1 MSEVQNTAM
10 AGDSQFSHA
19 LQDDGK
25 EHPRGDKLA
34 YLCLVLGVVTLVLA
48 IGESWDF
55 STALHWLG
63 VVVGVIGFVISMYA
77 QMTSVTTRERWILM
91 PGWVLSGTFAA
102 VNFYFAVT

>member
-19 LQDDGK
+19 LQDDGAD
-25 EHPRGDKLA
+25 HARGDMLA
-34 YLCLVLGVVTLVLA
+34 YLCLVLGVVTLALA
-48 IGESWDF
+48 LGEKWDIA
-55 STALHWLG
+55 TAAHWI
-63 VVVGVIGFVISMYA
+63 GVITGLAGFVLSMYA

-91 PGWVLSGTFAA
+91 PGWVLAGTFGA